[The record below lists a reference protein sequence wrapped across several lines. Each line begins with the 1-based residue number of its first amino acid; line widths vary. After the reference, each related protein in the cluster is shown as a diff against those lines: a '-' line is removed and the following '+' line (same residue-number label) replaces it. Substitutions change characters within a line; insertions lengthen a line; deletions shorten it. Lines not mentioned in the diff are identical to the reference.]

1 MALAIDNVLQME
13 AEKHVRCAF
22 HCLGNLITFILSSV
36 RFFIEYAVSQ
46 DAYIKCN
53 LLDLPYPH
61 INWNV
66 RIGGKSVMGI
76 DSKIWN
82 ESTTNIMLNKTFFIV

>member
-1 MALAIDNVLQME
+1 MCISLPGQSDHIHPEFCKV
-13 AEKHVRCAF
+13 
-22 HCLGNLITFILSSV
+22 
-36 RFFIEYAVSQ
+36 FFIEYAVSQ

-82 ESTTNIMLNKTFFIV
+82 ESTTYIILNKTFFIV